1 MNHSSPVGRPLLLF
15 SFKPLALMPFL
26 LLGEQVLAEGVPY
39 DRTIDG
45 TTPITDYR
53 VFNGATLTANGAGT
67 LNITVEQGAGL
78 VLDGSSVTGTGAGVS
93 LLNATADIVG
103 TTITGTT
110 IGLSLGGIS
119 TVPGGSSAT
128 VQDSVM

>member
-1 MNHSSPVGRPLLLF
+1 MNHSSPVARPLLLF

-67 LNITVEQGAGL
+67 LNITVEQGQVWCL
-78 VLDGSSVTGTGAGVS
+78 
-93 LLNATADIVG
+93 
-103 TTITGTT
+103 
-110 IGLSLGGIS
+110 
-119 TVPGGSSAT
+119 TVPASLAPGQAYLC
-128 VQDSVM
+128 